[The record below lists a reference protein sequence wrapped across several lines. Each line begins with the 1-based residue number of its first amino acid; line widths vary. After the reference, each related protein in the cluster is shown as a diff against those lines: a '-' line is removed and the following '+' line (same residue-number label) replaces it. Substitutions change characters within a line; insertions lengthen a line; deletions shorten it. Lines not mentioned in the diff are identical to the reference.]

1 MSKAYFIKFVFP
13 LHKAFISHRWSSL
26 VCSHMEARQLQLE
39 FTHLHYI
46 IPVYFFVGICQLSS
60 SFFLIFVLYSM
71 HAWQQWLEL
80 CVGKIST
87 IIFFAHRIC
96 INHFHNFIWNYS
108 QIKFFLSSEVKVM
121 KSPKRINMKTTYE
134 NKEVM
139 DNDGS
144 CFSPRSLFAL
154 PPDGGSLMLDSLHY
168 VDESSDQDL
177 LLHVPSNGSFPQA
190 ELLHPT
196 SSFGQQASTSNSSR
210 YPHLVRP

>member
-1 MSKAYFIKFVFP
+1 
-13 LHKAFISHRWSSL
+13 
-26 VCSHMEARQLQLE
+26 
-39 FTHLHYI
+39 
-46 IPVYFFVGICQLSS
+46 
-60 SFFLIFVLYSM
+60 
-71 HAWQQWLEL
+71 
-80 CVGKIST
+80 
-87 IIFFAHRIC
+87 
-96 INHFHNFIWNYS
+96 
-108 QIKFFLSSEVKVM
+108 M

-210 YPHLVRP
+210 YPHLVRPWQSLKNQYFWSVGLYRFTFCRIPWLGYNLWMRFDGCCFFPFDNFKLWYAKGRIWMGLFFSFTLHFFYIFPSAALWNYRNKMQGLKLHEWLLKSQSLVHF